1 MTTVQTPFLHLAADK
16 YHILDALV
24 HKLGFYNIMNPSTIG
39 AAITIEF
46 CSHLDNFCESL
57 LSFFTETDA
66 SVDNLSRA
74 PVVESNSPGGSSFF
88 SFMHYAQG
96 IRSG

>member
-1 MTTVQTPFLHLAADK
+1 MINVETPFLHLASSK

-24 HKLGFYNIMNPSTIG
+24 HKLKFYNIMQPSILG

-46 CSHLDNFCESL
+46 CGHLENFCESL

-66 SVDNLSRA
+66 SVDNLERYA
-74 PVVESNSPGGSSFF
+74 VVESNSPGGSSF
-88 SFMHYAQG
+88 
-96 IRSG
+96 